1 MGSMSASLTPV
12 RNYWGRGVSKTTRL
26 HTTWPPGN
34 PLTFI
39 PLTHLINHLR
49 PVATHCH
56 WEKGVGIVAVFMVLG
71 GWRILDTQPVGCLYV
86 NTQELCLD
94 TWWVEGVTQL
104 QLLSTQPLSRSS
116 CVHLLPSLLTIYV
129 LTALSLSF
137 IFNPF
142 DRERKRAID
151 IS

>member
-1 MGSMSASLTPV
+1 M
-12 RNYWGRGVSKTTRL
+12 
-26 HTTWPPGN
+26 
-34 PLTFI
+34 
-39 PLTHLINHLR
+39 
-49 PVATHCH
+49 
-56 WEKGVGIVAVFMVLG
+56 ELG
-71 GWRILDTQPVGCLYV
+71 GWLILDSQWVVSVYLGGTVAMSGYLVGGV
-86 NTQELCLD
+86 SISD
-94 TWWVEGVTQL
+94 TWWVEVGNTLWVEGVTQL

-116 CVHLLPSLLTIYV
+116 CVHLLPNVLTIYV